1 MKKTPI
7 LIIALAVLCGL
18 IFLKN
23 KQRQG
28 SNTVTGTTDLILADV
43 DLNQAAK
50 IAITSPT
57 ATNILVKSG
66 DDWVLENLHGYPID
80 FSKIRN
86 DVEGL
91 FQLKEENVD
100 PIAGGAE
107 HLDRFGLGPED
118 GTKVSIMDDAGKELA
133 SAWVGEQRMGKSNG
147 QPSPFGGAGM
157 GTPNGQYVRFS
168 DGPVVVAKGDFQ
180 NFRGDP
186 DAWLEKQLV
195 NLSREDL
202 SKVQVTVSN
211 QTYTVTVAEGDAY
224 ELDKLAAGKEVDS
237 AKAGALI
244 GATGW
249 LNFSKIAAPNLGP
262 AVTGLG
268 DAQKAVFTQKDGTEI
283 TFKVGNK
290 LDDDRYLQM
299 IAKPAEV
306 KEPTR
311 ADAENVVSK
320 PAEDVDEAAKTKWE
334 DAVTKKLA
342 SLTEDW
348 EEAKE
353 KNAAL
358 MKHAKWTYLVSSYK
372 AEDLVPGLPSL
383 MKDAPEPELTPP
395 ASLTPL
401 PGAGLGA
408 PPAPAVKPAIAPAT
422 NVPPAPPAVKPAPK
436 PATAP
441 TPVAKPA
448 PKPVAAPAPKPA
460 AKPAPKPAAKPA
472 PKPVAKPAPKPVAKP
487 APKPAAKPAPKPVA
501 KPAPKPAA
509 KPAPKPAAKPAPKPA
524 AKPAPK
530 PVATPA
536 PKPAATPAPKP
547 AAKPV
552 AKPAPKPVTKP
563 AAAPSKVPSAPAVKA
578 PSVKAQAVKAPAVKA
593 PSVKAPAVKAPA
605 VKKPANPIKA
615 ATDAAK
621 KAADAAKTT
630 GSDVAKKAAI
640 AVKDSGAKVTE
651 ATKAVEDAV
660 KGTIEKAADAVK

>member
-460 AKPAPKPAAKPA
+460 AKPAPKP
-472 PKPVAKPAPKPVAKP
+472 VAKPAPKPV
-487 APKPAAKPAPKPVA
+487 
-501 KPAPKPAA
+501 
-509 KPAPKPAAKPAPKPA
+509 AKPAPKPA